1 MNDCSQTKTLLML
14 AADGELGRE
23 ESASLEQHVQSCPG
37 CQAEQTRF
45 QELDWDLAA
54 YGELLSRH
62 ISPGTDRIVGLPPN
76 VAAAKGRV
84 PAAATWIPQ
93 LATALAAVLFLGVIL
108 VHRISPVSPDEVAG
122 ESFVPI
128 PYVQPLDQY
137 EAATVMRMEVP
148 VAALIAIGY
157 KVDASDPAAVVKADV
172 LVGED
177 GRAHAVRV
185 LSGLVLN

>member
-23 ESASLEQHVQSCPG
+23 KSAWLEQHVQSCPA

-45 QELDWDLAA
+45 QELEWDLAA
-54 YGELLSRH
+54 YGELLLRQNA
-62 ISPGTDRIVGLPPN
+62 PRTDRVVGLIPR
-76 VAAAKGRV
+76 VAAQQGRGR
-84 PAAATWIPQ
+84 AAVLWIPQ
-93 LATALAAVLFLGVIL
+93 LAAALAAVLFLGVIL
-108 VHRISPVSPDEVAG
+108 VHRISPVSPDEVTG

-128 PYVQPLDQY
+128 PYVQPLGQY
-137 EAATVMRMEVP
+137 ETATVMRMEVP
-148 VAALIAIGY
+148 VAALIAVGY
-157 KVDASDPAAVVKADV
+157 KVDASDPTAVVKADV

>member
-23 ESASLEQHVQSCPG
+23 ESARLEQHVQSCPA
-37 CQAEQTRF
+37 CHAERTRF
-45 QELDWDLAA
+45 QELDRDLGA
-54 YGELLSRH
+54 YGELLSRQ
-62 ISPGTDRIVGLPPN
+62 SPPRTDRLASLQPR
-76 VAAAKGRV
+76 VAAPKGGVR
-84 PAAATWIPQ
+84 AAILWIPQ
-93 LATALAAVLFLGVIL
+93 LAAALAAVLFLGVIL
-108 VHRISPVSPDEVAG
+108 VHRISPGSSDEVAS

-137 EAATVMRMEVP
+137 ETATVMRMEVP
-148 VAALIAIGY
+148 VAALIAFGY
-157 KVDASDPAAVVKADV
+157 KVDAGDPTAVVKADV

-185 LSGLVLN
+185 LSGLILN

>member
-1 MNDCSQTKTLLML
+1 MNDCSQTKTLLVL

-23 ESASLEQHVQSCPG
+23 ESAWLEQHVQSCPA

-54 YGELLSRH
+54 YGESLSRQTTPRTEQL
-62 ISPGTDRIVGLPPN
+62 IGPRPR
-76 VAAAKGRV
+76 VAARQGRV
-84 PAAATWIPQ
+84 RASVRWMPQ
-93 LATALAAVLFLGVIL
+93 LATALAAALFLGVIL
-108 VHRISPVSPDEVAG
+108 VHRISPISPDEVTG

-128 PYVQPLDQY
+128 PYVQPLGQY
-137 EAATVMRMEVP
+137 ETATVMRMGVP

-157 KVDASDPAAVVKADV
+157 KVDASDPTAVVKADV